1 MDNYMKIVI
10 LMKFQEIK
18 LENGD
23 IKIRVNIV
31 MKNYQ
36 KKKQL
41 LNVRIQNVNVI
52 IIFHVQLKKE

>member
-1 MDNYMKIVI
+1 
-10 LMKFQEIK
+10 MKFQEIK

-23 IKIRVNIV
+23 IKISVNIV
-31 MKNYQ
+31 MKNYK